1 MIMAKYTI
9 SIEDKLQEAA
19 GDQSLQDPNVLLNAS
34 KMALFGVELEKIDA
48 KYRDVFASGFA
59 LHFMKDEIGLETFPS
74 WRMSLIERIYNNS
87 DFINQTYDN
96 LDKQCFAN
104 YRVHKVVTNS
114 NNLATTNATSKNKN
128 YLNSLS
134 TNENNVERKSE
145 SNSTND
151 ETAKGVTHNTSSNV
165 STENES
171 FEDVKKLNALKNT
184 NEENGSSSNFKEK
197 NVSDGESNSTTKGKT
212 NSKVNSESNNNGN
225 SSSNVEASSSTE
237 SNDER
242 NSKNIQNSNQEQKYS
257 DTPQNGLNDIREDRY
272 LTNVTIASSG
282 SESTNKENGRKNDTS
297 RSHSSTSTES
307 ESHDKSNSTTNGVSE
322 SEVVNNESTTL
333 NKSGD
338 TFSRESKKQDETSE
352 QSETSKTK
360 GNKDLNAII
369 TDNGNTTNDIKGNS
383 STKSNDSET
392 ANFNGNTSSTGTGES
407 KTDVINNGTTRTELE
422 DISYEMNYEML
433 ISAESLL
440 NRVWRIFND
449 LFFQLL

>member
-1 MIMAKYTI
+1 MAKYTI
-9 SIEDKLQEAA
+9 SIMDKLLEAA
-19 GDQSLQDPNVLLNAS
+19 GDQSLQNPVVLLNAS
-34 KMALFGVELEKIDA
+34 KTALFGDELEKIDA

-59 LHFMKDEIGLETFPS
+59 LHFFKDEIGLETFPL
-74 WRMSLIERIYNNS
+74 WRMSLIEKIYNNC
-87 DFINQTYDN
+87 DYINQTYDL

-114 NNLATTNATSKNKN
+114 NNSATTNTTSENKN
-128 YLNSLS
+128 SVNSLS

-151 ETAKGVTHNTSSNV
+151 ETAKGITHNTSSNV

-171 FEDVKKLNALKNT
+171 FEDTKKLNALKSA

-197 NVSDGESNSTTKGKT
+197 SVSDGESNSTTKGKT
-212 NSKVNSESNNNGN
+212 NSEVNSESNNNGN
-225 SSSNVEASSSTE
+225 SSSDVEASSSTE
-237 SNDER
+237 STDNR

-272 LTNVTIASSG
+272 LTNVTIASSD
-282 SESTNKENGRKNDTS
+282 SVSTNEESGRKNDTS
-297 RSHSSTSTES
+297 SSHSSTSTES
-307 ESHDKSNSTTNGVSE
+307 GSHDTSRSTTNGASE
-322 SEVVNNESTTL
+322 SEVVNNESATS
-333 NKSGD
+333 NKTGD
-338 TFSRESKKQDETSE
+338 TFSRGSKKQDETSE

-383 STKSNDSET
+383 STKANDSET
-392 ANFNGNTSSTGTGES
+392 ANFNGNTTTTGSGET

-422 DISYEMNYEML
+422 DISYDMNYEML
-433 ISAESLL
+433 INAETLL
-440 NRVWRIFND
+440 NRVWRIFDD